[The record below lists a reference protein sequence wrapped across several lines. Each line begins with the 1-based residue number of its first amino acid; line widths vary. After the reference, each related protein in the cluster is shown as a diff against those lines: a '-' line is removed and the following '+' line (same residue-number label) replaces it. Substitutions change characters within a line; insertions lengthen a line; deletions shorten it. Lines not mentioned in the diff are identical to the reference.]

1 MKKFLEILF
10 VLVFATLTSAVFAES
25 WDDIP
30 NLDRAWDGQK
40 SITNKEFEQAMDLLQ
55 KKQKKREARKKKRK
69 VRKISGGGT
78 SLHPEMNPDNNT
90 IPELQSLKVEPEG
103 LLVNLPVHMI
113 IDGKQLDKGYYNV
126 IGERDNDKKIYIN
139 FYQSQYLKGKVEAY
153 ETDDDFGEQEVNFAK
168 ITGYSNS
175 FVKLIFGSINFNAYA
190 YIPYSE

>member
-10 VLVFATLTSAVFAES
+10 VLIFASLTSAVFAEG
-25 WDDIP
+25 WDDYA

-55 KKQKKREARKKKRK
+55 KKQKKKEERKKRRK
-69 VRKISGGGT
+69 AKKISGGGT
-78 SLHPEMNPDNNT
+78 SLHPEMNPDNK
-90 IPELQSLKVEPEG
+90 IPELESLKVEPEG

-126 IGERDNDKKIYIN
+126 VGERDKDNKIYIN

-168 ITGYSNS
+168 ITGYNNS